1 MKLHA
6 LPEGDNFMGMSLLY
20 MNDRGEFI
28 NPGSDMKKFSDAQ
41 TVPPEQLPVY
51 LKKRIVLPKGVTDV
65 FVWVHG
71 WRNNAERAIA
81 TARRLFNGIVEVQRA
96 KAASYANLSNFV
108 PAFVAVHWPSM
119 SRPTMVGYR
128 SIRDRAAA
136 MTEKGYAEF
145 FLASLLGYLEGKNER
160 GASLKVLRAKG
171 GFYVHCLGHSFGGRF
186 LTAAIRAAATPQ
198 SPQTLSLIRSA
209 GAGARKTLSAAPANR
224 FEFTVDSLLVFQ
236 MAAPSAGFGPELT
249 SLINDAPLRGPVVL
263 THSIHDRANC
273 LWHGVSEFQR
283 GIGCAGAT
291 EPKKEIGQLTL
302 GGLKR
307 KYTPRDF
314 KAKIVNVDATAAF
327 ENAGLKPEGAHS
339 DFWYEESIHLALSLV
354 DFVHN

>member
-1 MKLHA
+1 M
-6 LPEGDNFMGMSLLY
+6 PEGDNFKGMSLLY
-20 MNDRGEFI
+20 MNEEGQFI

-71 WRNNAERAIA
+71 WRNDVERAIA
-81 TARRLFNGIVEVQRA
+81 SARKLFNGIVEVQRA

-108 PAFVAVHWPSM
+108 PGFVAVHWPSM
-119 SRPTMVGYR
+119 SLPTMRGYR
-128 SIRDRAAA
+128 RIRDRAAA
-136 MTEKGYAEF
+136 MTESGYAEF

-160 GASLKVLRAKG
+160 GASSKVLRAKG

-186 LTAAIRAAATPQ
+186 LTAAIRAAANPQ
-198 SPQTLSLIRSA
+198 SPKTLSLMKSA
-209 GAGARKTLSAAPANR
+209 GASARKTLSAAAGANG
-224 FEFTVDSLLVFQ
+224 FEFTIDSLLVFQ
-236 MAAPSAGFGPELT
+236 MAAPNAGFGSQLA
-249 SLINDAPLRGPVVL
+249 SLVNESPLRGPVVL

-273 LWHGVSEFQR
+273 LWHGASEWER
-283 GIGCAGAT
+283 GIGCAGAA
-291 EPKKEIGQLTL
+291 EPKAEIGRFTL
-302 GGLKR
+302 GGLRR
-307 KYTPRDF
+307 KYTAKDF
-314 KAKIVNVDATAAF
+314 NARIVNVDATAAF

-354 DFVHN
+354 DFVHS